1 MPLRYNYCSKSLLY
15 VVEQAVLKP
24 YIYKININCSSPF
37 MLDQISKFLT
47 SIFGTKSERDLKKIW
62 PIVDEIKSF
71 EDQMKALSDDEL
83 KQKTESFR
91 QMIADETAE
100 VDQSIA
106 EVKKKMDSNDE
117 SITLEERRELSDHLQ
132 ELEEEWLEILEDL
145 FDRIMPEAFAVLKD
159 TCRRFVGKSWKVA
172 GTETEWNMVPYDVQL
187 VGAISMH
194 QGAIAEMKTGEG
206 KTLAAIFPAYL
217 NALAG
222 RGVHI
227 VTVNDYLAKR
237 DAQWNEPIF
246 NFHGLEVDCV
256 DKYDPNT
263 EQRREAYNADIT
275 YGTNNEFGFDYL
287 RDNMVINSDQLVQR
301 HHHFAIIDEI
311 DSILIDEA
319 RTPLI
324 ISGPVPQDSKSQKFE
339 ELKPRVESL
348 VKAQKKLVASL
359 VKEAQDALEEGNEE
373 KAGLALFRA
382 QRGFPKNRQYRKMM
396 QVPENQRIVQR
407 TEAFYLQDNARRLP
421 EADKDLYYTVDMK
434 LNSIEMT
441 EKGQDFITR
450 ADEDEEFFVIPDL
463 GTETTN
469 IDEELEELEKEKI
482 EEIRNKDEFSDEY
495 KEKKIEEAKQEV
507 KEERERRFNELH
519 RTFAERSDRIHTVNQ
534 LLKAYSL
541 FEREEE
547 YIVQEGK
554 VNIVDEHTGRVLS
567 GRRYS
572 DGLHQAIEAKEEVK
586 VEAATQTYATI
597 TLQNYFRMYHK
608 LSGMT
613 GTAATEE
620 GEFNEIYDL
629 DVTVIPTNRPIVRD
643 DREDLIF
650 RTKREKYKA
659 AINTIQEFH
668 EKGQPVLVGTT
679 SVDVSEQLSRML
691 KRAKIPHNVLN
702 AKQHAR
708 ESEIVAQAGQVGA
721 VTVATNMAGR
731 GTDIKLSDEVKEKG
745 GLAILGTARHE
756 SRRID
761 LQLRGRAGR
770 QGDPGMSQ
778 FYVSL
783 EDELM
788 TLFGGTDRI
797 ANIMDKLNFEEG
809 EVIQHPWVS
818 KSLERAQKK
827 VEQNNFAIRKR
838 QLEFDDVLNN
848 QRNVVYS
855 RRKHAL
861 LGDQLQS
868 DIFDMLE
875 DMVEGIVDK
884 FYPEGLFEE
893 LRDEILRQLAVEIE
907 IDRDQWAI
915 MGEDGLIDHI
925 IEKAY
930 ENYRRK
936 ERMVSE
942 PLYNIIKQIK
952 ESDSEKKPSK
962 IQVIFTDGMRRMRI
976 VVDVERAAKNEGRE
990 VARSLERSAIL
1001 STIDNKWME
1010 HLRELDTVKEGIGL
1024 RSFGQKDPLMEY
1036 KREAF
1041 EMFKM
1046 LIDEINKETISL
1058 IWKAVPEVQ
1067 ADQGKVQAAQ
1077 KEKSKYD
1084 MSKAQAEQ
1092 ADATNMGFRGGQQA
1106 DGDGQQ
1112 KASAPGEKRQP
1123 VTVED
1128 EPGRNDH
1135 VKLQNINTQE
1145 VKDVKWKYAKK
1156 MVNECGWV
1164 VIEK

>member
-1 MPLRYNYCSKSLLY
+1 
-15 VVEQAVLKP
+15 
-24 YIYKININCSSPF
+24 
-37 MLDQISKFLT
+37 MLDKISKVLT
-47 SIFGTKSERDLKKIW
+47 SIFGTKSERDLKKLW
-62 PIVDEIKSF
+62 PVVEEINSY
-71 EDQMKALSDDEL
+71 EEEIKALSDDEL
-83 KQKTESFR
+83 KQKTESFKDLIKER
-91 QMIADETAE
+91 TAE
-100 VDQSIA
+100 VSDQI
-106 EVKKKMDSNDE
+106 EDIKGKMDSNDE
-117 SITLEERRELSDHLQ
+117 SITLEERREFSDRLK
-132 ELEEEWLEILEDL
+132 ELEQEWLDILEDTL
-145 FDRIMPEAFAVLKD
+145 DEILPEAYAVLKD
-159 TCRRFVGKSWKVA
+159 TCRRFVGKKWKVA
-172 GTETEWNMVPYDVQL
+172 GNEIEWDMIPYDVQL
-187 VGAISMH
+187 VGAVSMH
-194 QGAIAEMKTGEG
+194 RSSIAEMKTGEG
-206 KTLAAIFPAYL
+206 KTLSAIFPAYL

-222 RGVHI
+222 RGVHVI
-227 VTVNDYLAKR
+227 TVNTYLAQR
-237 DAQWNEPIF
+237 DAEWNEPIF
-246 NFHGLEVDCV
+246 NFHGLTVDCV
-256 DKYDPNT
+256 DRYDPNS
-263 EQRREAYNADIT
+263 EPRRKAYQADIT

-287 RDNMVINSDQLVQR
+287 RDNMVIEEEQLVQR
-301 HHHFAIIDEI
+301 GHHYAIIDEV

-324 ISGPVPQDSKSQKFE
+324 ISGPVPQSNSQQKYE
-339 ELKPRVESL
+339 EMKPRVEAL
-348 VKAQKKLVASL
+348 VKAQKALVASL
-359 VKEAQDALEEGNEE
+359 VSEAERLHAEGKNDE
-373 KAGLALFRA
+373 AGLALYRA
-382 QRGFPKNRQYRKMM
+382 ERGFPKNKKFRKLM
-396 QVPENQRIVQR
+396 QEAEYQRLVEQ
-407 TEAFYLQDNARRLP
+407 TEKFYLADNAKNLP
-421 EADKDLYYTVDMK
+421 IVDEHLYYAVDMK
-434 LNSIEMT
+434 QKSIEMT
-441 EKGQDFITR
+441 EKGRDFITKD
-450 ADEDEEFFVIPDL
+450 DEGDEFFVIPDL
-463 GTETTN
+463 GTETSE
-469 IDEELEELEKEKI
+469 IEEEMDRLEKEKI
-482 EEIRNKDEFSDEY
+482 EEIENNTDFSDDY
-495 KEKKIEEAKQEV
+495 KEKKIEEVKEDLKQE
-507 KEERERRFNELH
+507 REKRFNELH
-519 RTFAERSDRIHTVNQ
+519 RLFAERGDRIHTVNQ
-534 LLKAYSL
+534 LLKAYTL
-541 FEREEE
+541 FEKEEE
-547 YIVQEGK
+547 YIVQDGK
-554 VNIVDEHTGRVLS
+554 VQIVDEHTGRVLS

-629 DVTVIPTNRPIVRD
+629 DVTVIPTNRPIIRD
-643 DREDLIF
+643 DKDDLIF

-659 AINTIQEFH
+659 VIEKINEYH
-668 EKGQPVLVGTT
+668 KKGQPVLVGTT

-691 KRAKIPHNVLN
+691 KRANIPHNVLN

-708 ESEIVAQAGQVGA
+708 ESEIVAQAGQIGA

-731 GTDIKLSDEVKEKG
+731 GTDIKLSNEVKEKG

-770 QGDPGMSQ
+770 QGDPGETQ

-797 ANIMDKLNFEEG
+797 ASIMDKLNFEEG

-855 RRKHAL
+855 RRRHAL
-861 LGDQLQS
+861 MGDQLQS

-884 FYPEGLFEE
+884 YYPEGLFEE
-893 LRDEILRQLAVEIE
+893 LRDEVLRQLAFEVEV
-907 IDRDQWAI
+907 DRDQWAI
-915 MGEDGLIDHI
+915 MGEDGLVDHI

-936 ERMVSE
+936 ERLVSE
-942 PLYNIIKQIK
+942 PLYRIIKQIQ
-952 ESDSEKKPSK
+952 EGDSEKKPTK

-976 VVDVERAAKNEGRE
+976 VVDVERAYKNEGRE

-1084 MSKAQAEQ
+1084 MSKAQAQQ

-1123 VTVED
+1123 VSVED
-1128 EPGRNDH
+1128 EPGRNDY

-1156 MVNECGWV
+1156 MVNEGGWV